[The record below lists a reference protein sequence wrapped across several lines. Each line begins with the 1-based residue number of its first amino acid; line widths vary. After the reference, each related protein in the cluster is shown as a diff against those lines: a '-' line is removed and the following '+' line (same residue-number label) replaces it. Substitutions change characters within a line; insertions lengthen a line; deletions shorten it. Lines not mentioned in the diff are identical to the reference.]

1 MKLQAVLLLTL
12 AGGFAASTA
21 VNIHL
26 VLRLEKMADRS
37 VGTFPDPRSA
47 KTTEL
52 QPVINPEEFL
62 ALDAMGLSSQQCE
75 RIRGASMT

>member
-37 VGTFPDPRSA
+37 VGRFPDPPSA

-52 QPVINPEEFL
+52 QPVISPEEFP
-62 ALDAMGLSSQQCE
+62 ALDALGLSSEQSE
-75 RIRGASMT
+75 RIRGCSMT